1 MKLTDMIDTL
11 PFYRTNTDISDIHRV
26 AVTADP
32 RKVRPGTLFVCIKG
46 FTLTGH
52 DSILETIEN
61 SAVTILAEK
70 DVSSSVPVIY
80 VSDTSRALAIV
91 ATHFYDY
98 PTNNMP
104 LIGVTGTNGK
114 TTTTY
119 VLETIFNHYDK

>member
-1 MKLTDMIDTL
+1 ID
-11 PFYRTNTDISDIHRV
+11 IV
-26 AVTADP
+26 AVEADS

-46 FTLTGH
+46 FTVDGH
-52 DSILETIEN
+52 DFIPEAIEN
-61 SAVTILAEK
+61 GAVAILAEK

-98 PTNNMP
+98 PTHNMP

-114 TTTTY
+114 TMTTY
-119 VLETIFNHYDK
+119 VLETIFNHYDHKTAFIDYITLQFAYGS